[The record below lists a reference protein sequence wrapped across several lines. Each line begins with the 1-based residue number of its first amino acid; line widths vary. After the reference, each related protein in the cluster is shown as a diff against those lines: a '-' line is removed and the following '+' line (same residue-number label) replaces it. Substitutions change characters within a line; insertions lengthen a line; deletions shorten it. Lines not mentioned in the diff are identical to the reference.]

1 MSLVLKNVGA
11 ESVVKYTGENCGR
24 TNNDKCFLRSFS
36 NQVDKV
42 NKWYTAKLQALYHDI
57 LSSCKTATWTLIE
70 ALEEVSCD
78 TEKSQQVILKLR
90 SLIAFS
96 SEQTNNFAMI
106 IKKTAVHNPSVTNST
121 MAHLMCQRFYTDTT
135 TLESYIIMLSQNLQ
149 LKASSKSASD
159 QIGENIVLKNGYK
172 NKKEE
177 EKDSYSPSRSDECG
191 DFFDFR
197 APTSMLGDEIF
208 LMKTVVEKISDDV
221 IDCLVAHRG
230 FHCSKGQPRVR
241 PLENTLAAY
250 EQAWALGMKHAECD
264 VVLTKDN
271 RLMLCHDDTF
281 KRLAL
286 FPSRMPF
293 VETHPNNLEAKE
305 VLTNCVTRSGAGV
318 PFLTHVLD
326 IAAAIGS
333 HKKLVIELKPGIR
346 GAADRLI
353 EILKAN
359 HSYLDNISVVM
370 SFQLSV
376 ISHFAELFRGTFPG
390 VTETKLLYLLV
401 KPEDAGIYPQPY
413 NHFPLENPD
422 ILENWIGELD
432 GFYVGYSQKLLSMHR
447 DNFKKICSKYVI
459 GVYDMEPDRVF
470 RARELSKMGVAFV
483 NTDMPRSLHHEE
495 KEMV

>member
-1 MSLVLKNVGA
+1 MSLVLNNMGA
-11 ESVVKYTGENCGR
+11 ESVFKYTGENCGR
-24 TNNDKCFLRSFS
+24 TNDDKCFMRSFS

-57 LSSCKTATWTLIE
+57 LLSCKTGTWTLIE

-78 TEKSQQVILKLR
+78 REKSQQVILKLR

-106 IKKTAVHNPSVTNST
+106 IKKTAFHNPSVTNST

-135 TLESYIIMLSQNLQ
+135 TLESHILMLSQNLQ
-149 LKASSKSASD
+149 LKASSTSASD
-159 QIGENIVLKNGYK
+159 QIGKTIILKNGNK
-172 NKKEE
+172 NKNEE
-177 EKDSYSPSRSDECG
+177 EKDSSPARFSEYGVFSDL
-191 DFFDFR
+191 R
-197 APTSMLGDEIF
+197 ASTSMLGHEIF

-221 IDCLVAHRG
+221 IECLVAHRG

-318 PFLTHVLD
+318 PFLSHVLD

-333 HKKLVIELKPGIR
+333 HKKLVIELKPGNG

-359 HSYLDNISVVM
+359 QSYLNNISVIM

-376 ISHFAELFRGTFPG
+376 ISHFAELFRGTFSG

-401 KPEDAGIYPQPY
+401 KPEEAGIHPQPY
-413 NHFPLENPD
+413 NHFPIENPD

-432 GFYVGYSQKLLSMHR
+432 GFYAGYSPKLLSTHQ
-447 DNFKKICSKYVI
+447 DSFKKICSKYVI
-459 GVYDMEPDRVF
+459 GVYDMEPDCVF
-470 RARELSKMGVAFV
+470 RARELSKIGVAFV
-483 NTDMPRSLHHEE
+483 NTDMPRSLLQEE
-495 KEMV
+495 KDLF